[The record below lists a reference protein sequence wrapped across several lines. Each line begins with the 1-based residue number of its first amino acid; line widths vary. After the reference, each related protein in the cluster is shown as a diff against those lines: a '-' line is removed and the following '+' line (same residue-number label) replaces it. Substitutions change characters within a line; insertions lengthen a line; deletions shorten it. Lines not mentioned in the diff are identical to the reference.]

1 MIKTLRIKVPLPD
14 SAPMRSNQNQRSIA
28 IERNSRRLLFRRPPQ
43 ESARNGRLIG
53 IGQVR
58 ENAKIANPKRQ
69 VSMSPCHHREEIG
82 IARFIA
88 PTYHSKPA
96 CDY

>member
-1 MIKTLRIKVPLPD
+1 VRIPEL
-14 SAPMRSNQNQRSIA
+14 
-28 IERNSRRLLFRRPPQ
+28 
-43 ESARNGRLIG
+43 
-53 IGQVR
+53 
-58 ENAKIANPKRQ
+58 ANPKRQ

-88 PTYHSKPA
+88 LSYHSRPA